1 MPLREHLK
9 ELRTRILL
17 VVAGLVLGSVLG
29 WVWYPT
35 IFAWLQ
41 APVADLAEQHDQLIV
56 LNFAGV
62 ATPLDL
68 QIKLS
73 LFAGAILTSPWWIYQ
88 LWAFVTP
95 GLTRRERWYTVG
107 FLCTG
112 VPFFLFGAA
121 LAWWIL
127 PKAVSLLAGLTP
139 EDAVNVI
146 DAQVYLGFVMR
157 VVLAFGLAFLLPVI
171 MVGLNLAGVVRART
185 LFAGWRWAVL
195 LAFVFAAVATP
206 TADAISMLAL
216 GVPICAL
223 YFGAVGVSALTD
235 RRRDRRAA
243 APRAAAP
250 AEERS

>member
-1 MPLREHLK
+1 MPLREHLR
-9 ELRTRILL
+9 ELRTRMLL
-17 VVAGLVLGSVLG
+17 VVAGLALGGVLG
-29 WVWYPT
+29 WIWYPT
-35 IFAWLQ
+35 IFQWLQ
-41 APVADLAEQHDQLIV
+41 APVADLADHRDQLIV

-73 LFAGAILTSPWWIYQ
+73 LFTGAILTSPWWIYQ

-95 GLTRRERWYTVG
+95 GLTRRERWYTVV
-107 FLCTG
+107 FLATG
-112 VPFFLFGAA
+112 VPFFLVGAA
-121 LAWWIL
+121 LAWWVL

-139 EDAVNVI
+139 DDAVNVI

-157 VVLAFGLAFLLPVI
+157 IVLAFGLAFLLPVV
-171 MVGLNLAGVVRART
+171 MVGLNLAGIVRART
-185 LFAGWRWAVL
+185 LIAGWRWAVL

-216 GVPICAL
+216 GIPICAL
-223 YFGAVGVSALTD
+223 YFGAVGISAVSD

-243 APRAAAP
+243 AAQTAAS